1 MTLLPTKETIQSCV
15 LVHSALIVDVRVT
28 RRVIAGNLL
37 VFLTGSTNVMVVV
50 VRVRVPEEEA
60 VG

>member
-28 RRVIAGNLL
+28 RRVIADNLL